1 MKHYPAEIANKTFD
15 RKMMGFDIDQVKD
28 YLTVVAAQLEALII
42 EKKTLSEELRDK
54 NLQLLEHKDRQQ
66 VLKNAIIQTTE
77 ITEKMRTE
85 TDRECQLII
94 NDAHQKAEV
103 ITQDAK
109 DSLRKIY
116 QEVADLKKSKMQ
128 FEANLKAMAQ
138 AHLSLLEQADQFLPK
153 MRMANID
160 LE

>member
-138 AHLSLLEQADQFLPK
+138 AHLSLLEQTESYMPK
-153 MRMANID
+153 MRMNHFD